1 MVMVSSCLAGEYC
14 RYDGKTKRSALMD
27 KLKKT
32 GTEYIVFCP
41 ECMGG
46 LSTPREPAEIIG
58 GSGEDV
64 LAGRARLINK
74 AGIDVTEEYLS
85 GARQA
90 LTLAESCKP
99 EMIYMKSRSPSCGK
113 GCIYDGTFN
122 GKLIAGNGV
131 TAALLMAHGFSVT
144 AVD

>member
-1 MVMVSSCLAGEYC
+1 MVMVSSCLAGEFC
-14 RYDGKTKRSALMD
+14 RYDGKTKRSSLMD
-27 KLKKT
+27 ELSAK
-32 GTEYIVFCP
+32 GTEYVIFCP

-64 LAGRARLINK
+64 LSGKARLVNK
-74 AGIDVTEEYLS
+74 AGMDVTEEYLS

-90 LTLAESCKP
+90 LALAERCKP

-113 GCIYDGTFN
+113 GCIYDGTFK
-122 GKLIAGNGV
+122 GKLTDGNGV
-131 TAALLMAHGFSVT
+131 TAALLLQHGYCVT